1 MSDSPYRPVPPN
13 RWPGLYS
20 LGRRID
26 ATAETVAGV
35 GTTALL
41 LASRGLLWAAQRAAD
56 RRLERREDRS
66 RRWAA
71 AITRYLDAARIGELP
86 DEWDQE

>member
-1 MSDSPYRPVPPN
+1 MADSPYRPVPPD

-41 LASRGLLWAAQRAAD
+41 LASRGLLWA
-56 RRLERREDRS
+56 
-66 RRWAA
+66 
-71 AITRYLDAARIGELP
+71 DAARIGELP